1 MNKLLK
7 IIRIEIYRNY
17 FELNKNDIIINMNND
32 NWDLYHNDRYILLSD
47 STLTFFDKKISLNGL
62 NLEIKNILERIEFTE
77 EFLNKIN
84 ENKVY
89 IYISTNDGYLT
100 YNLNKLIK
108 LFLLENI
115 EYLFFV
121 DGADDNNINNINLK

>member
-17 FELNKNDIIINMNND
+17 FELNKNDILINLNND
-32 NWDLYHNDRYILLSD
+32 NWDLYHNDMYILLSD

-89 IYISTNDGYLT
+89 IYISTNDGYLSF
-100 YNLNKLIK
+100 NLNKLIK

-115 EYLFFV
+115 EYLFIV
-121 DGADDNNINNINLK
+121 DGADDNNINNINLN